1 MQFSGLENT
10 PVFIGQ
16 VQILLL
22 YLAASFF
29 QVFCYW
35 ISFCA
40 FSICVSQQQPF
51 VFGRSFLLIA
61 EHLRLERNF

>member
-16 VQILLL
+16 ARILLL

-35 ISFCA
+35 ISFELCVVVFA
-40 FSICVSQQQPF
+40 FRISSLL
-51 VFGRSFLLIA
+51 FLVAL
-61 EHLRLERNF
+61 FY